1 METMK
6 HTGYVFVNLRIGWM
20 SVDDVEFIGID
31 ESPYGD
37 CMVFSYED
45 NEYQSGVVYGSK
57 PGE

>member
-1 METMK
+1 MK

-45 NEYQSGVVYGSK
+45 NQYQSGVVYGSK